1 MLLDALS
8 AGLQFRDVV
17 VYERSRR
24 RKPSG
29 QERVRP
35 EVL

>member
-1 MLLDALS
+1 M
-8 AGLQFRDVV
+8 
-17 VYERSRR
+17 ERSRR

-35 EVL
+35 EVLQEMQTDTNLS